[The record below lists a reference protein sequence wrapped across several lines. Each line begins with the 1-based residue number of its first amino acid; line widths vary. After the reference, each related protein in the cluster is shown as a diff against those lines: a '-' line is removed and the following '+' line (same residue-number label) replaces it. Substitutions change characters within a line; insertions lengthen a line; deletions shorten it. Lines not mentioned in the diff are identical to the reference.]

1 MQFFKARNL
10 GGLQRQLGLQEDA
23 RVSLQIMTGGAT
35 GAFLWDLESGNT
47 YLLISAQEIIRGK
60 NQVPERV
67 RQILSAS
74 DEELRNYWLSEQN
87 WDDDRESVMSELAAR
102 EIMVA
107 DLEEIGKSARA
118 M

>member
-10 GGLQRQLGLQEDA
+10 GGLQRQLGLQENA
-23 RVSLQIMTGGAT
+23 RVSLQIMTAGAT
-35 GAFLWDLESGNT
+35 GAFLWDLETGNT

-74 DEELRNYWLSEQN
+74 DEDLRDYWLSAQN

-102 EIMVA
+102 EIVVA
-107 DLEEIGKSARA
+107 DLEEIGKSAGA
-118 M
+118 